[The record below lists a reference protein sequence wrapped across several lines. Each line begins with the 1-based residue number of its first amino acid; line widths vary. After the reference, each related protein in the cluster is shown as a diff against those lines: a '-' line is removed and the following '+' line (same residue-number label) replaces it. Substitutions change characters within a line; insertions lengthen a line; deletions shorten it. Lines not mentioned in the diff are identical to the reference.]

1 LPSRGCTFFTLVE
14 TNKNEIE
21 EEITMRFLVKS
32 AVMLTLAAFSSAS
45 WAADKVTF
53 LLPAP
58 AVLPAF
64 APYQL
69 AKSQGY
75 YAAQGLDVT
84 FQVVKGGV
92 DVAKQ
97 VAVGNAEF
105 GGASGD
111 TAIIVRPNG
120 VPVKGVALLGGQ
132 ALAQLIVRKGTNI
145 KNFADLKGKTIG
157 VLSYQES
164 AYYNLLG
171 VLANAGL
178 KRSDVH
184 IEAVGPAGLVQLMT
198 AKRLDAICAA
208 PDFGVAIKHAG
219 VEVNYLSINK
229 AFPAMAQAV
238 VASDDIIKKQPKLV
252 RGFVQAT
259 LRAIRGIIA
268 DPHKAAQAFVAAIP
282 QQKGKEKSV
291 EAIMRRYVE
300 LVYPLDK
307 GMALGAFEP
316 ARIEAVEEFYRA
328 NNIIRTAVPAS
339 SVYTNAFVK

>member
-1 LPSRGCTFFTLVE
+1 
-14 TNKNEIE
+14 
-21 EEITMRFLVKS
+21 MRFSAGVVLLVLAVSGS
-32 AVMLTLAAFSSAS
+32 AA
-45 WAADKVTF
+45 WGADKITF

-58 AVLPAF
+58 AALPAF

-75 YAAQGLDVT
+75 YTDEGINVT
-84 FQVVKGGV
+84 FQVAKGGV

-97 VAVGNAEF
+97 VAVGNAEL

-111 TAIIVRPNG
+111 TSIIVRPNG

-132 ALAQLIVRKGTNI
+132 ALAQIIVREGTNI
-145 KNFADLKGKTIG
+145 KSLADLKGKTIG

-178 KRSDVH
+178 KRSNVH

-208 PDFGVAIKHAG
+208 PDFGVAIQNAGIG
-219 VEVNYLSINK
+219 VEYFSINK
-229 AFPAMAQAV
+229 TFPAMAQAI
-238 VASDDIIKKQPKLV
+238 VASDDIIKKRPKLV

-282 QQKGKEKSV
+282 QQKGKEKTV

-307 GMALGAFEP
+307 GTVLGAFEP
-316 ARIEAVEEFYRA
+316 ARVEAVEKFYVTH
-328 NNIIRTAVPAS
+328 NIIRAAVPES
-339 SVYTNAFVK
+339 SVYTNEFVK